1 MAAFDQW
8 RVESAMAAR
17 WPGAILLF
25 VGQQAD
31 GRGGNAGRGA
41 ERLDAEGTLRAEQHP
56 GEPKRQFRVDAR
68 RAAVFVR
75 DERGRDESDAVHS
88 RAELDDGAEEM
99 TLATGKRI
107 GPFEA

>member
-17 WPGAILLF
+17 WPGAVLLF

-31 GRGGNAGRGA
+31 GRGCDAGRGA
-41 ERLDAEGTLRAEQHP
+41 ETRDAKRTLRAERHR
-56 GEPKRQFRVDAR
+56 GEPRRQFRADAR
-68 RAAVFVR
+68 WAAVSVR
-75 DERGRDESDAVHS
+75 DERGGDQRNAVHG

-99 TLATGKRI
+99 TLTAD
-107 GPFEA
+107 